1 MRKFLNWYREDT
13 PAGAMS
19 NNQIFWFAVISF
31 TAVIISIIQK
41 Q

>member
-1 MRKFLNWYREDT
+1 MRHFINWYKEDE
-13 PAGAMS
+13 PAGALS
-19 NNQIFWFAVISF
+19 NKQIFWFLLISF